1 MRHVL
6 LAATAACLATACT
19 EGSLRTAPSETMAQ
33 AREGAVASPAGPS
46 ATGNGAA
53 QAPATTGASATPS
66 TTAQGTGGTGTAPPA
81 TAQGS
86 GSPSSAT
93 AQGAGGTTAPAT
105 AQGSGSPSS
114 ATAQGSA
121 GTTAPTTGAAPTAAQ
136 GPGSTAPGAPAAGP
150 CSRDETFRITTV
162 GKGTRP
168 TVQVEPDPG
177 YGKAL
182 RAAEVD
188 LDGRGQQDLYVIF
201 PTDAGSDG
209 ATMQA
214 LYVHCSGDRYAPVW
228 GPEYTLELKPLDTR
242 TQGWRDVVHREKSGT
257 LDAPK
262 VKRVTMRFQGDT
274 YQDVSTETEKP

>member
-1 MRHVL
+1 
-6 LAATAACLATACT
+6 
-19 EGSLRTAPSETMAQ
+19 MAQ
-33 AREGAVASPAGPS
+33 AREGAAPTGAS
-46 ATGNGAA
+46 ATGIA
-53 QAPATTGASATPS
+53 QAPATTGSSATPS
-66 TTAQGTGGTGTAPPA
+66 TTEQGTGGTGTTPPA
-81 TAQGS
+81 TAQGA

-93 AQGAGGTTAPAT
+93 AQGSGGTTAQGAGSPSSATAQGSGGTTAPAKAQGSGGTTAPAT
-105 AQGSGSPSS
+105 AQG
-114 ATAQGSA
+114 
-121 GTTAPTTGAAPTAAQ
+121 
-136 GPGSTAPGAPAAGP
+136 PGSTTPAPSSAGP

-162 GKGTRP
+162 GKGKQP

-201 PTDAGSDG
+201 PTEAGSDG

-257 LDAPK
+257 LDAPT

-274 YQDVSTETEKP
+274 YQDAATETEKP

>member
-19 EGSLRTAPSETMAQ
+19 EGSLRTAPTASAPLS
-33 AREGAVASPAGPS
+33 REGAALPS
-46 ATGNGAA
+46 GE
-53 QAPATTGASATPS
+53 
-66 TTAQGTGGTGTAPPA
+66 APP
-81 TAQGS
+81 
-86 GSPSSAT
+86 PS
-93 AQGAGGTTAPAT
+93 
-105 AQGSGSPSS
+105 
-114 ATAQGSA
+114 
-121 GTTAPTTGAAPTAAQ
+121 PTTGKGTATPGASK
-136 GPGSTAPGAPAAGP
+136 GPGSTAPTTNSAPSSPGP
-150 CSRDETFRITTV
+150 CSRDETFRISTV
-162 GKGTRP
+162 GKGAKP

-214 LYVHCSGDRYAPVW
+214 LYIHCSGDRYAPVW

-242 TQGWRDVVHREKSGT
+242 TQGWRDVVHREKGGT
-257 LDAPK
+257 LDAPT

-274 YQDVSTETEKP
+274 YQDASTETEKP

>member
-1 MRHVL
+1 MGKG
-6 LAATAACLATACT
+6 T
-19 EGSLRTAPSETMAQ
+19 
-33 AREGAVASPAGPS
+33 
-46 ATGNGAA
+46 A
-53 QAPATTGASATPS
+53 QAPATTGASAAPS
-66 TTAQGTGGTGTAPPA
+66 AMEQGTGGTGTTPPA
-81 TAQGS
+81 TAQG
-86 GSPSSAT
+86 A
-93 AQGAGGTTAPAT
+93 
-105 AQGSGSPSS
+105 GSPSS
-114 ATAQGSA
+114 ATAQGSG
-121 GTTAPTTGAAPTAAQ
+121 GTTAQGPGSPTSATAQGSGGATAPAQGAGSAAPTAAQ
-136 GPGSTAPGAPAAGP
+136 GPGNTAPAPSSAGP

-162 GKGTRP
+162 GKGKQP

-201 PTDAGSDG
+201 PTEAGSDG

-214 LYVHCSGDRYAPVW
+214 LYVHCSGDRYAPAW

-257 LDAPK
+257 FDAPT

-274 YQDVSTETEKP
+274 YQDAATETEKP

>member
-1 MRHVL
+1 MV
-6 LAATAACLATACT
+6 
-19 EGSLRTAPSETMAQ
+19 Q
-33 AREGAVASPAGPS
+33 AREGAASPAGEAVPPASAGAS
-46 ATGNGAA
+46 ATG
-53 QAPATTGASATPS
+53 QAPATTGASATPP
-66 TTAQGTGGTGTAPPA
+66 TTDQGTGGAGTTPPA
-81 TAQGS
+81 TAQGP
-86 GSPSSAT
+86 GN
-93 AQGAGGTTAPAT
+93 
-105 AQGSGSPSS
+105 
-114 ATAQGSA
+114 
-121 GTTAPTTGAAPTAAQ
+121 TAPTASP
-136 GPGSTAPGAPAAGP
+136 AGP

-162 GKGTRP
+162 GKGKQP

-201 PTDAGSDG
+201 PAEAGSDG

-274 YQDVSTETEKP
+274 YQDASTETEKP